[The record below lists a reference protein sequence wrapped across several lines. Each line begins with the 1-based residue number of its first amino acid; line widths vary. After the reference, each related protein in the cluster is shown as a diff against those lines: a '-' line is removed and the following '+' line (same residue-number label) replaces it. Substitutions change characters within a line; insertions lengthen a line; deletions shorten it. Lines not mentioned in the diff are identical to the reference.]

1 MIPLTILAAV
11 SASLAAPLGQVQLG
25 GDVHILHGTLSSWA
39 RSVKK
44 DFLSDIRACAPAIRT
59 NTTSQSEACARAS
72 EWSIVMGNE
81 AGDLDSLT
89 SAIAWAFYLAH
100 ENMDD
105 NNTKGK
111 GNKGKKGKHHNP
123 KERPV
128 VPLLQTEEDAI
139 DLRPENKLA
148 LREYGNMRRGHADI
162 LTIDELPLP
171 PGEIA
176 PHLGGIYLVDHNRLR
191 SDWGEAG
198 AKIVKGVL
206 DHHNDLELYPNAKPR
221 VIEPTGSCAS
231 LIVHEILQL
240 WNKDDDDRVYNER
253 ECVDKTAFKQKQHP
267 TDIPTELA
275 DLLLAVIAL
284 DTDDFHRGTGRD
296 LHASKAVWRWS
307 SFCGDGEDRDDVM
320 DRLDKELGTAKK
332 DLRHLNVRDL
342 LRRDWKGD
350 IIPAPNASAPALH
363 LGIASIPVS
372 MRNQIA
378 RVGNHTPAAW
388 FEAEKAWTKEIY
400 ADVSLALTSYREGGI
415 GDESI
420 PSNFDDEDD
429 NDNDNDDDDDDG
441 DTKKG
446 AKRREIALVVQDG
459 RRLTRD
465 MANSLFETIKSEIET
480 ASELNVTAWTID
492 LGGQRR
498 AIWDQFYTKASRKV
512 VRPVVERA
520 VEGWYGQPVYRQLL
534 GEA

>member
-1 MIPLTILAAV
+1 MIPLSILAVA
-11 SASLAAPLGQVQLG
+11 SASLAAPLSQVPLG
-25 GDVHILHGTLSSWA
+25 GDVHALHGTLSSWA

-44 DFLSDIRACAPAIRT
+44 DFLNDVRACAPAIRA
-59 NTTSQSEACARAS
+59 NATSQSEACAKAA

-100 ENMDD
+100 ENID
-105 NNTKGK
+105 NVNFQGK
-111 GNKGKKGKHHNP
+111 KGKKGKKGKQHTP

-176 PHLGGIYLVDHNRLR
+176 PYLDGIYLVDHNHLR

-206 DHHNDLELYPNAKPR
+206 DHHNDVGLYPDAKPR

-231 LIVHEILQL
+231 LVVHEILQL
-240 WNKDDDDRVYNER
+240 WDKDEEDRIYDEK
-253 ECVDKTAFKQKQHP
+253 ECVDKTALKRKQHP
-267 TDIPTELA
+267 TDVPTELA

-296 LHASKAVWRWS
+296 LHASKAIWRWS
-307 SFCGDGEDRDDVM
+307 SFCGNGENREGVM

-388 FEAEKAWTKEIY
+388 FETEKAWTKEIY

-415 GDESI
+415 GDEPI
-420 PSNFDDEDD
+420 PLDSDGDEDD
-429 NDNDNDDDDDDG
+429 DCNSNTGKN
-441 DTKKG
+441 KG

-459 RRLTRD
+459 RRLTRP
-465 MANSLFETIKSEIET
+465 MANSLFETIKSEIE
-480 ASELNVTAWTID
+480 AAPELNVTAWTGGD
-492 LGGQRR
+492 LGGERR
-498 AIWDQFYTKASRKV
+498 MIWDQWFPKASRKV

-534 GEA
+534 AEA

>member
-1 MIPLTILAAV
+1 MIPLAIIAFI
-11 SASLAAPLGQVQLG
+11 SASLAIPVGQVPLD
-25 GDVHILHGTLSSWA
+25 GDVHVLHGTLSSWA
-39 RSVKK
+39 RSVKR
-44 DFLSDIRACAPAIRT
+44 DFLNDIRACAPAIRA
-59 NTTSQSEACARAS
+59 NTTAQSEACAKAA

-100 ENMDD
+100 ENMD
-105 NNTKGK
+105 NN
-111 GNKGKKGKHHNP
+111 NLKGKKGKHHNP

-171 PGEIA
+171 PREIA
-176 PHLGGIYLVDHNRLR
+176 PYIDGIYLVDHNRLR

-198 AKIVKGVL
+198 AKVVKGVL
-206 DHHNDLELYPNAKPR
+206 DHHNDLGLYPDAKPR

-231 LIVHEILQL
+231 LVVHEILQL
-240 WNKDDDDRVYNER
+240 WDKDKEDQVYDEQ
-253 ECVDKTAFKQKQHP
+253 ECVDKAALKKKQHP

-275 DLLLAVIAL
+275 DLLLSVIAL

-307 SFCGDGEDRDDVM
+307 SFCGSGEDRDDVM

-332 DLRHLNVRDL
+332 DLRHLNIRDL

-372 MRNQIA
+372 MRNQID
-378 RVGNHTPAAW
+378 RTGNHTPAAW
-388 FEAEKAWTKEIY
+388 FEFEKAWTKEIY

-415 GDESI
+415 GDERI
-420 PSNFDDEDD
+420 PTDG
-429 NDNDNDDDDDDG
+429 DDDDDD
-441 DTKKG
+441 DDDSKG

-459 RRLTRD
+459 RRLTRP
-465 MANSLFETIKSEIET
+465 MANSLFEAIKSEIET
-480 ASELNVTAWTID
+480 APELNVTTWTGGN
-492 LGGQRR
+492 LGGERR
-498 AIWDQFYTKASRKV
+498 MIWNQWFSKASRKV

-534 GEA
+534 GNA

>member
-1 MIPLTILAAV
+1 
-11 SASLAAPLGQVQLG
+11 
-25 GDVHILHGTLSSWA
+25 
-39 RSVKK
+39 
-44 DFLSDIRACAPAIRT
+44 
-59 NTTSQSEACARAS
+59 
-72 EWSIVMGNE
+72 MGNE

-105 NNTKGK
+105 TSLKGK
-111 GNKGKKGKHHNP
+111 KGKGKKGKHHNP

-171 PGEIA
+171 PSEIS
-176 PHLGGIYLVDHNRLR
+176 PYLDGIYLVDHNRLR

-198 AKIVKGVL
+198 AKKVKGVL
-206 DHHNDLELYPNAKPR
+206 DHHNDLELYPDAKPR
-221 VIEPTGSCAS
+221 VIEPAGSCAS
-231 LIVHEILQL
+231 LVAHEILQL
-240 WNKDDDDRVYNER
+240 WDKDKEDQVYNEQ
-253 ECVDKTAFKQKQHP
+253 ECVDKTALKQKQHP

-296 LHASKAVWRWS
+296 LYASKAIWRWS
-307 SFCGDGEDRDDVM
+307 SFCGSNDDRDTVMDRNDDRDTVM

-415 GDESI
+415 GDELI
-420 PSNFDDEDD
+420 PSDSDG
-429 NDNDNDDDDDDG
+429 DNDDDDDD
-441 DTKKG
+441 DDDSKKG
-446 AKRREIALVVQDG
+446 AKHREIALVVQDG
-459 RRLTRD
+459 RRLTRP
-465 MANSLFETIKSEIET
+465 MANSLFEAIKSEIE
-480 ASELNVTAWTID
+480 AAPELNVTTWTGGD
-492 LGGQRR
+492 LGGERR
-498 AIWDQFYTKASRKV
+498 MIWDQWFTKASRKV
-512 VRPVVERA
+512 VRPIVERA

>member
-1 MIPLTILAAV
+1 MIPLSILAVV
-11 SASLAAPLGQVQLG
+11 SASLAAPLDQAPLG
-25 GDVHILHGTLSSWA
+25 GDVHVLHGTLSSWA

-44 DFLSDIRACAPAIRT
+44 DFLNDVRACAPAIRA
-59 NTTSQSEACARAS
+59 NTTAHSEACARAA

-105 NNTKGK
+105 KNL
-111 GNKGKKGKHHNP
+111 KGKKGKHHNP

-171 PGEIA
+171 PEEIA
-176 PHLGGIYLVDHNRLR
+176 PYLDAIYLVDHNRLR

-198 AKIVKGVL
+198 AKAVKGVL
-206 DHHNDLELYPNAKPR
+206 DHHNDLGLYPDAKPR

-231 LIVHEILQL
+231 LVVHEILQL
-240 WNKDDDDRVYNER
+240 WDKDKEDQVYNER
-253 ECVDKTAFKQKQHP
+253 ECVDKTSLKQKSHP

-275 DLLLAVIAL
+275 DLLLSVIAL
-284 DTDDFHRGTGRD
+284 DTDDFHRGNGRD

-307 SFCGDGEDRDDVM
+307 SFCGGNEDRDEVM

-372 MRNQIA
+372 MRDQIS
-378 RVGNHTPAAW
+378 RIGNHTPAAW
-388 FEAEKAWTKEIY
+388 FETEKAWTKEIY

-415 GDESI
+415 GDDPI
-420 PSNFDDEDD
+420 PSDDEE
-429 NDNDNDDDDDDG
+429 DDDDDD
-441 DTKKG
+441 DNSKKG

-459 RRLTRD
+459 RRLTRP
-465 MANSLFETIKSEIET
+465 MANSLFEAIKSEIET
-480 ASELNVTAWTID
+480 APELNVTPWTGGN
-492 LGGQRR
+492 LGGERR
-498 AIWDQFYTKASRKV
+498 MIWDQWFSKASRKV

-520 VEGWYGQPVYRQLL
+520 VEGWYGQPVYRRLL
-534 GEA
+534 GGA

>member
-1 MIPLTILAAV
+1 MIPLAILAAA
-11 SASLAAPLGQVQLG
+11 SASLAAPLDQVQLG
-25 GDVHILHGTLSSWA
+25 GDVHVLHGTLSSWA

-44 DFLSDIRACAPAIRT
+44 DFLSDIRACAPAILT
-59 NTTSQSEACARAS
+59 NTTSQSEACAKAS

-100 ENMDD
+100 ENMDEK
-105 NNTKGK
+105 TLKG
-111 GNKGKKGKHHNP
+111 KGKKGKHHNP

-171 PGEIA
+171 PNEIA
-176 PHLGGIYLVDHNRLR
+176 PYLSGIYLVDHNRLR

-231 LIVHEILQL
+231 LVVHEILQL
-240 WNKDDDDRVYNER
+240 WDKDKEDQVYNER
-253 ECVDKTAFKQKQHP
+253 ECVDKTALKHKQHP

-275 DLLLAVIAL
+275 DLLLGVIAL
-284 DTDDFHRGTGRD
+284 DTDDFHRGNGRD

-307 SFCGDGEDRDDVM
+307 SFCGSDEDRDEVM

-332 DLRHLNVRDL
+332 DLRHLDVRDL

-372 MRNQIA
+372 MRNQIN

-388 FEAEKAWTKEIY
+388 FETEKAWTREIY

-415 GDESI
+415 GDEPI
-420 PSNFDDEDD
+420 PSDYDGDDDDDEDD
-429 NDNDNDDDDDDG
+429 E
-441 DTKKG
+441 KKG
-446 AKRREIALVVQDG
+446 PKRREIALVVQDG

-465 MANSLFETIKSEIET
+465 MANSLFEAIKSEIET
-480 ASELNVTAWTID
+480 APELNVTAWTID

-498 AIWDQFYTKASRKV
+498 EIWDQFYTKASRKV

-534 GEA
+534 GDA